1 MNIEYTNIVVGS
13 NIVEK
18 DKKILLIKEK
28 SRIARGKW
36 NLPAGKLRLGESI
49 INCARR
55 EGREETG
62 FKLKPLYLIGIYQET
77 SVFGFNVI
85 IFVFRSK
92 FISGKISKKEVM
104 DVKWFTI
111 NEIKKLK
118 EKGQLRS
125 IYIWKAIKDYKK
137 GKRIPIS
144 AISVIKKEKVKKKA
158 KKRLKVLGKNKKF

>member
-18 DKKILLIKEK
+18 NGKILLIKEK

-49 INCARR
+49 ISCAKR
-55 EGREETG
+55 EGKEETG

-85 IFVFRSK
+85 IFVFKSK
-92 FISGKISKKEVM
+92 FIGGKINKKEVI
-104 DVKWFTI
+104 DVKWLSI
-111 NEIKKLK
+111 NEIRKLK

-137 GKRIPIS
+137 GKKIPIS
-144 AISVIKKEKVKKKA
+144 AISIIKKA
-158 KKRLKVLGKNKKF
+158 KKKVRIKVLGKDKKFF